1 MMGIPSFSLAGK
13 VAIVT
18 GAKRGIGKA
27 IALAFAEAGADV
39 AVCSRVIEDGQ
50 LQAVAEEI
58 QRLGRR
64 SLAIQADISKKA
76 DVDNLVQKVM
86 DQFAAIDILV
96 NNAGILLKK
105 SLLNTSE
112 DDWDEIINVD
122 LKGCYLCSQAVGKSM
137 VERRRGNIINISSTH
152 GLKAAINRGAYCV
165 AKAGVLMLT
174 RVAALELASYN
185 IRVNAITPTIVK
197 TEMTRAS
204 WSVPETLEYY
214 RSTIPLGR
222 LAEPGDIVGAAL
234 FLASD
239 ASSFITGHTI
249 VVDGGRQD

>member
-1 MMGIPSFSLAGK
+1 MMGIPSLSLEGK
-13 VAIVT
+13 VAVIT
-18 GAKRGIGKA
+18 GGGTGVGRS
-27 IALAFAEAGADV
+27 IALTFAEAGANV
-39 AVCSRVIEDGQ
+39 VVCSRTLANLEK
-50 LQAVAEEI
+50 VAEEV
-58 QRLGRR
+58 RALGKR
-64 SLAIQADISKKA
+64 SLAVRTDVSQKT
-76 DVDNLVQKVM
+76 DVDNMVQKAM
-86 DQFAAIDILV
+86 DEFGAIDILV